1 MTLAATPRSSP
12 SSTTI
17 TSLPAMEPHSLSLP
31 RRQGYACFGYSD
43 SKPKLVRLRGLGGV
57 VDETDRTIVRRL
69 QQDARLSNRQL
80 ARELGVADSTCLAR
94 VAALQDRGV
103 ITGFHAAVDLGGIGR
118 SVQAHVS
125 IKIRPQ
131 ALPTASAFCDAV
143 ADLPDVIAVYMVTGE
158 ADLLAHVAVPTTDEL
173 REFVLQLAR
182 RPEIADIRSSI
193 IYLSRRAKVIEP
205 VEGP

>member
-1 MTLAATPRSSP
+1 
-12 SSTTI
+12 
-17 TSLPAMEPHSLSLP
+17 MEPHSLSLS
-31 RRQGYACFGYSD
+31 RRQGYACFGYNGP
-43 SKPKLVRLRGLGGV
+43 KPKLVRLQGLGGV
-57 VDETDRTIVRRL
+57 LWTKQI
-69 QQDARLSNRQL
+69 ARSCAGCSSNRQL

-205 VEGP
+205 LDGP